1 MDQMKICPKCG
12 QVVKSEALKCRY
24 CGYWF
29 NNVMGGEAPQSD
41 SADPHRQ
48 SGAGSQT
55 GNTQQNNNAGSPN
68 ANAGQQ
74 QQQQQQQWQQHQQ
87 QQQQQWQQQHQQQW
101 QQQQQQQWQQQ
112 GYYPT
117 EHRVLT
123 VGGLLSDGIS
133 LGLKNFFSIFLAYIL
148 WGLTIWIPYIN
159 VGTTIGIINLPI
171 DLSKTNGKMV
181 SPVAIFDA
189 KYRKYMGE
197 FFSLTGLM
205 SISLFPAFLFMIV
218 PGIIISYGWS
228 QAYYLM
234 FDKETSPSDAMLQST
249 KITYGYK
256 STLFWAELLLSI
268 VIGLI
273 SGLIMW
279 ICVGLIGSN
288 ILGSIV
294 FMLIFATA
302 AVVKV
307 GCSAVAYR
315 ELSKRLN
322 E

>member
-29 NNVMGGEAPQSD
+29 NTVMGGEAPQSD
-41 SADPHRQ
+41 STTPPQ
-48 SGAGSQT
+48 QPGAGSQT
-55 GNTQQNNNAGSPN
+55 GNTQQNSNAGSQN
-68 ANAGQQ
+68 ANAG
-74 QQQQQQQWQQHQQ
+74 
-87 QQQQQWQQQHQQQW
+87 QQQW

-112 GYYPT
+112 QQQQWQQQQQQQWQQQQQLQQWQQQGYYPA
-117 EHRVLT
+117 EQRVLT

-148 WGLTIWIPYIN
+148 WALTAWIPYIN

-171 DLSKTNGKMV
+171 DLSKSNGKMI
-181 SPVAIFDA
+181 SPTAIFDA

-234 FDKETSPSDAMLQST
+234 FDKEMSPSDSMLQST

-256 STLFWAELLLSI
+256 STLFWAELLLGI
-268 VIGLI
+268 AI
-273 SGLIMW
+273 SVVAGLIMW
-279 ICVGLIGSN
+279 ICVGLIGSD

-294 FMLIFATA
+294 FMLIFAA
-302 AVVKV
+302 MAVGNV

-315 ELSKRLN
+315 ELSKRLD

>member
-29 NNVMGGEAPQSD
+29 NTVMGGEAPQSD
-41 SADPHRQ
+41 SATPPQ
-48 SGAGSQT
+48 QPGAGSQT
-55 GNTQQNNNAGSPN
+55 GNTQQNSNAGSQN
-68 ANAGQQ
+68 ANAGQQQWQQQQQQQQWQQ
-74 QQQQQQQWQQHQQ
+74 QQQQQQQWQQ
-87 QQQQQWQQQHQQQW
+87 
-101 QQQQQQQWQQQ
+101 QQ
-112 GYYPT
+112 GYYPV
-117 EHRVLT
+117 EQRVLT

-171 DLSKTNGKMV
+171 DLSKSNGKMI
-181 SPVAIFDA
+181 SPTAIFDA

-234 FDKETSPSDAMLQST
+234 FDKEMSPSDAMLQST

-256 STLFWAELLLSI
+256 ATLFGAEILLGI
-268 VIGLI
+268 AI
-273 SGLIMW
+273 SLVAGLIMW
-279 ICVGLIGSN
+279 ICVDLIGSS

-294 FMLIFATA
+294 FMLIFAA
-302 AVVKV
+302 MAVVKV

-315 ELSKRLN
+315 ELSKRLD